1 MPTIN
6 PKARFLL
13 DQPAAEA
20 HRNLVARDNTHATIE
35 TALADLVVNRLPA
48 NDPLNAARI
57 EGAKLF
63 IHTWLNLASQ
73 AEPIKRLSDNLQS

>member
-13 DQPAAEA
+13 NRPAAEA
-20 HRNLVARDNTHATIE
+20 HRNLVARDDIHAAIE
-35 TALADLVVNRLPA
+35 TALADMVVNRLPD
-48 NDPLNAARI
+48 NDPLNSARI

-63 IHTWLNLASQ
+63 IHSWLNLAYKS
-73 AEPIKRLSDNLQS
+73 EPIKRPSDNLQS